1 MNRLHFNI
9 LLTAIVLVY
18 VIGMIQIPLMDID
31 AAQYASISREMLE
44 SKSYLQVFD
53 RGKDYLDKP
62 PMLFWLSAFSM
73 KFFGVHDWSYRIPS
87 ILFLLIACYST
98 FQFTKLYYTQRTAQL
113 ATLILASSQAFFLIA
128 HDVRTDTML
137 VGWVMLSI
145 YLLAKWSLENRN
157 QLFFAA
163 MTAIAG
169 GMMTKGPIALV
180 VPVLCFAPHW
190 LVQKKW
196 EFFYK
201 PIYILGIIWIAILLI
216 PMSVGLYQQY
226 DLHPGKLINQIPI
239 SSGLKFYYW
248 TQSFGRYT
256 GENFYH
262 EMSYPTFLLENMFW
276 SFLPWIF
283 VFLWAI
289 GYRILNWVRN
299 GFQPTSPELIS
310 FFGFILTYIVLSRSQ
325 AQLPHYIF
333 VVFPLA
339 SIIVASHWDALLW
352 SSERISKGIKWFYGF
367 HLFIFS
373 ILCSVL
379 VMIAFVP
386 FGRIHWAGIIFITFL
401 IIILLLIVFSK
412 QALGQKWFY
421 LSLYSMLGVN
431 LILNSHFYPQLLP
444 YQWGNRTAAFMDQ
457 QGIDKNKVMAY
468 QLPNSYALHFYGQHI
483 FPVNMDSAAFE
494 IAPLKNVEYV
504 VTDKTNEAVI
514 FKKYPQAHWI
524 MEADRFHVTLLT
536 LPFLNPATRFQET
549 HPYGILQ
556 LHK

>member
-1 MNRLHFNI
+1 
-9 LLTAIVLVY
+9 
-18 VIGMIQIPLMDID
+18 
-31 AAQYASISREMLE
+31 
-44 SKSYLQVFD
+44 
-53 RGKDYLDKP
+53 
-62 PMLFWLSAFSM
+62 
-73 KFFGVHDWSYRIPS
+73 
-87 ILFLLIACYST
+87 
-98 FQFTKLYYTQRTAQL
+98 
-113 ATLILASSQAFFLIA
+113 
-128 HDVRTDTML
+128 
-137 VGWVMLSI
+137 
-145 YLLAKWSLENRN
+145 
-157 QLFFAA
+157 
-163 MTAIAG
+163 
-169 GMMTKGPIALV
+169 
-180 VPVLCFAPHW
+180 
-190 LVQKKW
+190 
-196 EFFYK
+196 
-201 PIYILGIIWIAILLI
+201 
-216 PMSVGLYQQY
+216 MSVGLYQQY

-373 ILCSVL
+373 ILCCVL

-386 FGRIHWAGIIFITFL
+386 FGRIHWAGIIFIACLF
-401 IIILLLIVFSK
+401 IILLLIVFSK
-412 QALGQKWFY
+412 QPLGQKWFY
-421 LSLYSMLGVN
+421 LSLFIMLGVN